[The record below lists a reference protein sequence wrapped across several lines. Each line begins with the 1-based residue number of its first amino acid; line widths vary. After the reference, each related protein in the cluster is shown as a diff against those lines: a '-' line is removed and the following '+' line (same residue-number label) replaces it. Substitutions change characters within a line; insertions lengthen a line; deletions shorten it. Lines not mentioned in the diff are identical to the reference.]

1 MIKKVINKQK
11 RQKTNK
17 QRLSPSK
24 KKKKKTKLKISLN
37 FFQRSTSYGVYYD
50 SVISK
55 FFFYFH
61 WILIM
66 RQSPH
71 PIAQATAAYLL
82 SLSVRSGGG
91 VEVALANFVW
101 SGHFPTLDANVV
113 SYPYITKHCLSRC
126 GELTP
131 WNRELSTYVNQH
143 FFIESNFFCSGIWI
157 KFTGT
162 SMIMYAYSWL
172 WLIHNI
178 QRQNNELLF
187 SVT

>member
-1 MIKKVINKQK
+1 MIKKLINKQK

-17 QRLSPSK
+17 QRLSPPK
-24 KKKKKTKLKISLN
+24 
-37 FFQRSTSYGVYYD
+37 TSYGVYYD
-50 SVISK
+50 SFISK
-55 FFFYFH
+55 FFF
-61 WILIM
+61 LLPLNTNNA
-66 RQSPH
+66 SVPPPH
-71 PIAQATAAYLL
+71 CPGHCSDLL

-91 VEVALANFVW
+91 GGALANFVW
-101 SGHFPTLDANVV
+101 SGHLPTLDANVL
-113 SYPYITKHCLSRC
+113 SYPDITKHCLSRC

>member
-37 FFQRSTSYGVYYD
+37 FFQRSISYGVYYD

-66 RQSPH
+66 HQSPH

-82 SLSVRSGGG
+82 SLSVISKFCVVWAFAYPWCQCSFLSWYNLTLLIKMWGTYSVKSGAID
-91 VEVALANFVW
+91 VCE
-101 SGHFPTLDANVV
+101 
-113 SYPYITKHCLSRC
+113 
-126 GELTP
+126 
-131 WNRELSTYVNQH
+131 ST
-143 FFIESNFFCSGIWI
+143 FFYWI
-157 KFTGT
+157 KFF
-162 SMIMYAYSWL
+162 
-172 WLIHNI
+172 
-178 QRQNNELLF
+178 LF
-187 SVT
+187 WDLNKIYGHFYDHVCLQLALTDS

>member
-61 WILIM
+61 WILMM

-82 SLSVRSGGG
+82 SLSVRTGGGG

-131 WNRELSTYVNQH
+131 WNRELSTYVNQP
-143 FFIESNFFCSGIWI
+143 FVIESNFFCSGIWI
-157 KFTGT
+157 KFTGHF
-162 SMIMYAYSWL
+162 YDHVCLQLA
-172 WLIHNI
+172 LIHNI